1 MQPLPPSSYSVYDA
15 YEFAKSHG
23 APFVQLR
30 SGKIVR
36 LADWPTFRDA
46 SHVPLHV
53 VPGSFNPLHKGH
65 MAIFLTL
72 PLYELSDYGDRSMF
86 RNVPGDPR
94 SGMGMRAFELSISTV
109 DKEPMSAEEFKNR
122 LAQFVGKGDV
132 IITNAPTFEEKITV
146 INDSSTTDRVR
157 NSKLIFHIGADTAR
171 RLYNH
176 VGAEWLSMAPA
187 IFVVYPRNQNGEP
200 VPYTRHRNFWSVP
213 DFDPAVLN
221 YSSTAIRNGSM
232 DGILG
237 A

>member
-109 DKEPMSAEEFKNR
+109 DKEPMSAEELEELAKRPEAVALLLSGLAAVHANAEMFGGLMSDSFKSKWKHLDR
-122 LAQFVGKGDV
+122 RGK
-132 IITNAPTFEEKITV
+132 ALCKI
-146 INDSSTTDRVR
+146 
-157 NSKLIFHIGADTAR
+157 
-171 RLYNH
+171 
-176 VGAEWLSMAPA
+176 
-187 IFVVYPRNQNGEP
+187 
-200 VPYTRHRNFWSVP
+200 
-213 DFDPAVLN
+213 
-221 YSSTAIRNGSM
+221 
-232 DGILG
+232 ILG
-237 A
+237 G